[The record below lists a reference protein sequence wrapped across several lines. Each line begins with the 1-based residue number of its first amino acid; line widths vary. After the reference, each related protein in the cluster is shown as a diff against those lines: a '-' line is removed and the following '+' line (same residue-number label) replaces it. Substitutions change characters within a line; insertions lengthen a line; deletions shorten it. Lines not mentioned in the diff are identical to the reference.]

1 MTQVP
6 SLGMWLLEFP
16 SLVSGEKDKSTSREN
31 LFLVSLQ
38 QTQFNAWVR
47 KKKNLLTQ
55 ESKHYGRQSHWNF
68 LKGIALGSGT
78 WSEALFLSI
87 QSTSILCYNFLL
99 LLFNCLFLFKIQQ
112 NIWKTRTPHLILKQA
127 SSFLL
132 LLHGRN
138 YAFSMVKTQQ
148 NCR

>member
-112 NIWKTRTPHLILKQA
+112 NIWKNRTPHLILKQA